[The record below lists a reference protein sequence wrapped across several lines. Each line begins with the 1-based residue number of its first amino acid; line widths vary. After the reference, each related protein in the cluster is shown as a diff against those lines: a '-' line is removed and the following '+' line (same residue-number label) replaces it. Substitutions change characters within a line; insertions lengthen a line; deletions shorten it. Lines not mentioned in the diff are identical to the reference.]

1 MKEESEKA
9 LQIADYGLQLLPD
22 TDLKI
27 TNDDRFE
34 WLLQLELKAIKD
46 GLKFVKDQGGVGK
59 GKLYSGYA
67 NESGTRQGL
76 GVMRDVWYKYS

>member
-9 LQIADYGLQLLPD
+9 LQIADYGLKVLPD

-27 TNDDRFE
+27 TNDYRFE
-34 WLLQLELKAIKD
+34 RLLQLELKAIKD

-67 NESGTRQGL
+67 NEFGTRQGL

>member
-9 LQIADYGLQLLPD
+9 LQIPDYGLQLLPD

-27 TNDDRFE
+27 TNDYRFQ
-34 WLLQLELKAIKD
+34 WMLQLELKAIKD